1 LKTQDKIFVNFDL
14 VNKKWDKLMAYGLS
28 YEAINIT
35 LKKCKII
42 NSEITIRLTNDKEML
57 FLNKKW
63 RNKNRTTNVLA
74 FPNKSLLLDK
84 KPIYLGDILISYGE
98 LKKESLMR
106 NISLMDHMI
115 HLIVHGVLHLCG
127 YDHFNKK
134 PFTNHPQSC
143 FSSKVTF
150 KNKKNGRDAGHRSPD
165 WGCTKT
171 LVFNK
176 NL

>member
-1 LKTQDKIFVNFDL
+1 MKTQDNIFVNFDL

-35 LKKCKII
+35 LKKCKMI

-74 FPNKSLLLDK
+74 FPNKNLLLDE

-115 HLIVHGVLHLCG
+115 HLIIHGVLHLCG
-127 YDHFNKK
+127 YDHIDKK
-134 PFTNHPQSC
+134 DEKKMMNC
-143 FSSKVTF
+143 EKIILAKVGI
-150 KNKKNGRDAGHRSPD
+150 KDPYIKYN
-165 WGCTKT
+165 
-171 LVFNK
+171 
-176 NL
+176 